1 MSTTLTV
8 RSVASLRGGKARR
21 EIPDAYMPGLY
32 LIVQPSGAKSW
43 AVRYRRHGRTRKVTL
58 GAYPAI
64 DLVAARELGA
74 TALRD
79 VARNRDPGHDK
90 ARTRAKQTD
99 AIEDVVTRF
108 VEQHCRRHN
117 RPRTAEETERMLRKH
132 VLPRWRGRTVS
143 ELHRRD
149 VLDLLDGVVG
159 DVTPKAGNNVLAAVR
174 KMLNWCV
181 ERDIIEISPAAGV
194 KRPAAEKARDRTLS
208 DDEVRNVVLAADQIP
223 GPFGALIK
231 LLLLLGQRRTEVA
244 QMQWS
249 ELDFEARLWVLPAER
264 AKTNERHEVPLSDS
278 AIAVIA
284 ALPRVKGSRYVLTTD
299 GDSPSSGYA
308 KGKAK
313 LDSLLPADMTP
324 WRLHDLRRTCA
335 SGMAKLGISLPVIE
349 KVLNHRSGSFAGV
362 VGVYQRHS
370 FADEKRAALDAWGR
384 HVEGLVSGK
393 PANIVALGKR
403 RR

>member
-8 RSVASLRGGKARR
+8 RSVATLRGGKARR

-64 DLVAARELGA
+64 DLVAARDLGA
-74 TALRD
+74 AALRD
-79 VARNRDPGHDK
+79 VAKNRDPGHDK
-90 ARTRAKQTD
+90 AKTKAKQTD
-99 AIEDVVTRF
+99 AIEDVVARF

-117 RPRTAEETERMLRKH
+117 RPRTAVEAERMLRNH
-132 VLPRWRGRTVS
+132 VLPRWRGRAVS
-143 ELHRRD
+143 ELRRRD
-149 VLDLLDGVVG
+149 VLDLLDGIVS
-159 DVTPKAGNNVLAAVR
+159 DVTPKAGNNVLAVVR

-181 ERDIIEISPAAGV
+181 ERDIIGVSPAAGV
-194 KRPAAEKARDRTLS
+194 KRPAVEKARDRVLT

-223 GPFGALIK
+223 GPFGALVK
-231 LLLLLGQRRTEVA
+231 LLLLTGQRRTEVA
-244 QMQWS
+244 QMQWT
-249 ELDFEARLWVLPAER
+249 ELDLESRLWTLPAER
-264 AKTNERHEVPLSDS
+264 AKTNERHEVPLSDA
-278 AIAVIA
+278 AIAVIKGM
-284 ALPRVKGSRYVLTTD
+284 PRIKGSRYVLTTD
-299 GDSPSSGYA
+299 GSSPSSGYA

-313 LDSLLPADMTP
+313 LDALLPPDMAP
-324 WRLHDLRRTCA
+324 WRLHDLRRSCA
-335 SGMAKLGISLPVIE
+335 SGLAKLGISLPVIE
-349 KVLNHRSGSFAGV
+349 KVLNHRSGSFAGIV
-362 VGVYQRHS
+362 KVYQHHT

-393 PANIVALGKR
+393 PANIVTLGKR